1 MRQPWKSA
9 GLGLLLASLTSVAAP
24 GFAQGPGPGAPGAGP
39 PKAGLEALVGAWKR
53 SDGNYIILI
62 REVGPSGELTASYFN
77 PNPLP
82 FAKARAMQEGGSVR
96 AAFELQAGG
105 YGGSTYTLRYD
116 AASDQLVGEYYQAV
130 AKERFN
136 VAFARQ
142 RTEGR
147 LR

>member
-1 MRQPWKSA
+1 MRRHPGTPA
-9 GLGLLLASLTSVAAP
+9 GPGLLLACLLAFAAP
-24 GFAQGPGPGAPGAGP
+24 SYAQGRAPGAGP
-39 PKAGLEALVGAWKR
+39 ARAGLEALVGAWKR

-62 REVGPSGELTASYFN
+62 RDVARTGELTASYFN

-82 FAKARAMQEGGSVR
+82 FAKAQATQEGGSVR

-116 AASDQLVGEYYQAV
+116 PASDRLVGEYFQAV
-130 AKERFN
+130 AKQTFE
-136 VAFARQ
+136 VAFSRQ
-142 RTEGR
+142 RTEGK

>member
-1 MRQPWKSA
+1 MRQPWKPT
-9 GLGLLLASLTSVAAP
+9 GLGLVLAALMTAAAP
-24 GFAQGPGPGAPGAGP
+24 AFAQGPAPGAGP
-39 PKAGLEALVGAWKR
+39 AKAGLDVLEGAWKR

-62 REVGPSGELTASYFN
+62 REVGKTGELTASYFN

-82 FAKARAMQEGGSVR
+82 FAKAQATQGGGTVR

-116 AASDQLVGEYYQAV
+116 PASDRLVGEYFQAV
-130 AKERFN
+130 AKQTFE
-136 VAFARQ
+136 VAFSRQ
-142 RTEGR
+142 RTEGK